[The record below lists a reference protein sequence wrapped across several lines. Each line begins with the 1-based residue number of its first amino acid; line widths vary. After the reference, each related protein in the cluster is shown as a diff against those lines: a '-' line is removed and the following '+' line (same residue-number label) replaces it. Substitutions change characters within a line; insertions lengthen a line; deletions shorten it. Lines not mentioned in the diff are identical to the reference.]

1 MSGSGERERE
11 TIRPE
16 FDRSIVMDFQ
26 GAKITSDTGFLVLRE
41 IDERFGILDPIES

>member
-11 TIRPE
+11 TIRPQ

-26 GAKITSDTGFLVLRE
+26 GAKITSDTGFLPLRE
-41 IDERFGILDPIES
+41 VDESCGKNG

>member
-11 TIRPE
+11 TIRPQ

-26 GAKITSDTGFLVLRE
+26 GAKITSDTGFLLLRE
-41 IDERFGILDPIES
+41 VDESCGKNG